1 MHRRYVASRKKVV
14 NQSGVASLA
23 VSPLTAAL
31 AAGDPLPSARPSLD
45 EKYPSAGVAPKL
57 NPKPDHESKSSR
69 PPSFIAASSAAWS
82 DPLLLATAATRR
94 YSSLAGAIAAATVAS
109 ATAPSVDT
117 KELDRTPKKETH
129 KMQFELPDGVL
140 YVGRPKKG
148 SPNVAALNVIIK
160 TNGVPASLVAFYC
173 ETDERYLCVES
184 FLRTRVQDCR
194 AVEFPSVRSVD
205 DWPEYAYRG
214 ELERVVAK
222 ARMLPKYSMIHDGR
236 AASEKEEWE
245 PDRRQLGEALFAL
258 SLVREK
264 TKHVK
269 MKRGQAFSIPRKM
282 VEYRARYVEI
292 AKQLLNV
299 YQTET
304 ERQPSSVPMLSF
316 PSPCTADDLVRHRH
330 LAMFVSKF
338 DAAGIRAEILT
349 QLKTMPGRGSCYILT
364 QDRKAAVRF
373 ELGLFGALQNVM
385 CLDGCGRRA
394 STACKKCP
402 FVHQKCDTCEHTC
415 KDRKSEDPDVLTYIL
430 NEFALSLKPDI
441 RQVTPDL
448 EISNA
453 VHTQA
458 AAIEQRGLSECV
470 LLSDQLRSK
479 FAAEYAKFRVQL
491 GGHVSTT
498 TVAAPAVPANTAA
511 TNSESLKALTAM
523 LD

>member
-1 MHRRYVASRKKVV
+1 MHRRYAASRKKIG
-14 NQSGVASLA
+14 NQSEVAP
-23 VSPLTAAL
+23 V
-31 AAGDPLPSARPSLD
+31 PLPAATPAASTPLSSAGPSLD
-45 EKYPSAGVAPKL
+45 EKYPSVIPNRSFS
-57 NPKPDHESKSSR
+57 NPKPDHKSKPSR
-69 PPSFIAASSAAWS
+69 PPSATPSFSATARSYSSPPSLVAAAAA
-82 DPLLLATAATRR
+82 ATAA
-94 YSSLAGAIAAATVAS
+94 SAIAS
-109 ATAPSVDT
+109 SVGT
-117 KELDRTPKKETH
+117 KEPDRTPKTETH

-148 SPNVAALNVIIK
+148 SVNVAALNVIIK
-160 TNGVPASLVAFYC
+160 TNGMPASLVAFYC
-173 ETDERYLCVES
+173 ETDERYLGVEA

-194 AVEFPSVRSVD
+194 AIEFPSVRSVD

-214 ELERVVAK
+214 ELERVIAK
-222 ARMLPKYSMIHDGR
+222 ARILPKFSVIHDGR

-245 PDRRQLGEALFAL
+245 PDRRQLGDVLHAL

-269 MKRGQAFSIPRKM
+269 MERGQAFSIPRKM
-282 VEYRARYVEI
+282 VDYRARYAEI
-292 AKQLLNV
+292 AKQLLNA

-304 ERQPSSVPMLSF
+304 GRQPSSIPMLSF
-316 PSPCTADDLVRHRH
+316 PSPCTVDDLVRHRH

-338 DAAGIRAEILT
+338 DEAGIRAEILS

-364 QDRKAAVRF
+364 QDRKVAVRF

-402 FVHQKCDTCEHTC
+402 FVHQKCDKCEHVC

-453 VHTQA
+453 VHAQA
-458 AAIEQRGLSECV
+458 AEIEQRSLSESI
-470 LLSDQLRSK
+470 LLSDRLRSK
-479 FAAEYAKFRVQL
+479 FATEYAKFRGQL
-491 GGHVSTT
+491 GWRVPTTTAAATAVPVTT
-498 TVAAPAVPANTAA
+498 TVNG
-511 TNSESLKALTAM
+511 ESLKALTAM